1 MPILERT
8 DSKNQIKHNIHYKRD
23 GRILLMLSK
32 YNKNV
37 KDQVK
42 ITVYLKNIIE
52 DRNYR
57 MGINLNL

>member
-1 MPILERT
+1 
-8 DSKNQIKHNIHYKRD
+8 
-23 GRILLMLSK
+23 MLSK

-52 DRNYR
+52 ERNYR